1 MSGNHASVASS
12 VSRSLKQ
19 FTAHDNDS
27 LKFGYI
33 DLLLIHDPNC
43 GPKNRLTMWKDF
55 LKARDEG
62 LVKSVGVS
70 NLYVESYDQNTGIC
84 TNHLVL

>member
-12 VSRSLKQ
+12 LSRSIKQ
-19 FTAHDNDS
+19 FSAHDS
-27 LKFGYI
+27 EAFKFGYI

-43 GPKNRLTMWKDF
+43 GPKNRLTMWKAF

-70 NLYVESYDQNTGIC
+70 NLYVSAFIRIDFILT
-84 TNHLVL
+84 